1 MNTEI
6 KNAVSAAD
14 EEAQYDTQAKRVLG
28 NKIILGHILAGT
40 IEAFQGMSPEE
51 AAACIEGTP
60 YISQV
65 PVEPGLTNAA
75 GEDAVA
81 GERIVGLN
89 TENAEIN
96 EGMVRFDIVC
106 YVRTGEGRSQIILN
120 VECQKDDP
128 DDYAVLNRG
137 LFYVSRLISSQKERD
152 FEKSRYDDI
161 RSVYSVW
168 ICMNMKENSFSHVHL
183 VQERHM
189 GSRDWPGKLDLMNV
203 ILIGVAEALPG
214 KEAGYELHR
223 LLGTLFSPE
232 LTVKEKLGIMETEYH
247 IPMEDNIRKDVI
259 GMCTLGHGVWEK
271 GEAAGREI
279 GQEIGEKIGEKN
291 GIEAEK
297 IATIKRMYRK
307 GYSLEMIADA
317 SDKTPE
323 EVEAILSGKELQTV

>member
-6 KNAVSAAD
+6 KNAVLSAD
-14 EEAQYDTQAKRVLG
+14 EKAQYDTQAKRVLG
-28 NKIILGHILAGT
+28 NKIILGHILVRT
-40 IEAFQGMSPEE
+40 IEAFEGMRPEE

-60 YISQV
+60 YISQA

-75 GEDAVA
+75 GEDAVT

-89 TENAEIN
+89 TENAEVN
-96 EGMVRFDIVC
+96 EGLIRFVIVC
-106 YVRTGEGRSQIILN
+106 YVRTGEGHSQIILN
-120 VECQKDDP
+120 VEAQKDDP

-168 ICMNMKENSFSHVHL
+168 ICMNMEENSFSHVHL
-183 VQERHM
+183 VQERHL

-203 ILIGVAEALPG
+203 ILIGVAEELPG
-214 KEAGYELHR
+214 KEPGYELHR

-232 LTVKEKLGIMETEYH
+232 LTVNEKLGIMETEYH

-259 GMCTLGHGVWEK
+259 DMCNLGQGVWER
-271 GEAAGREI
+271 GEAVG
-279 GQEIGEKIGEKN
+279 K
-291 GIEAEK
+291 EAEK

-307 GYSLEMIADA
+307 GYSIEMIADA

-323 EVEAILSGKELQTV
+323 EVETILSEKELQTV

>member
-14 EEAQYDTQAKRVLG
+14 EKAQYDTQAKRVLG

-75 GEDAVA
+75 GEDAVT

-89 TENAEIN
+89 TENAEVN
-96 EGMVRFDIVC
+96 EGLIRFDIVC

-120 VECQKDDP
+120 VEAQKGNP

-168 ICMNMKENSFSHVHL
+168 ICMNMEENSFSHVHL
-183 VQERHM
+183 VQERHL

-203 ILIGVAEALPG
+203 ILIGVAEELPG
-214 KEAGYELHR
+214 KEPGYELHR

-232 LTVKEKLGIMETEYH
+232 LTVNEKLGIIETEYH
-247 IPMEDNIRKDVI
+247 ITMEDNIRKDVI
-259 GMCTLGHGVWEK
+259 GVILD
-271 GEAAGREI
+271 RE
-279 GQEIGEKIGEKN
+279 
-291 GIEAEK
+291 
-297 IATIKRMYRK
+297 
-307 GYSLEMIADA
+307 
-317 SDKTPE
+317 
-323 EVEAILSGKELQTV
+323 SGKEEKL

>member
-183 VQERHM
+183 VQERHL

-223 LLGTLFSPE
+223 LLGILFSTE
-232 LTVKEKLGIMETEYH
+232 LTVNEKLGIMETEYH

-259 GMCTLGHGVWEK
+259 GMCNLGHGVWEK
-271 GEAAGREI
+271 GEAAGKEV
-279 GQEIGEKIGEKN
+279 
-291 GIEAEK
+291 EK

-307 GYSLEMIADA
+307 GYSIEMIADA

>member
-120 VECQKDDP
+120 VEAQKDDP
-128 DDYAVLNRG
+128 KDYAVLNRG

-152 FEKSRYDDI
+152 FEKSEYDDI

-183 VQERHM
+183 VQERHL

-223 LLGTLFSPE
+223 LLGTLFSTE

-259 GMCTLGHGVWEK
+259 GMCNLGHGVWEK
-271 GEAAGREI
+271 GEAAGKEV
-279 GQEIGEKIGEKN
+279 
-291 GIEAEK
+291 EK

-307 GYSLEMIADA
+307 GYSIEMIADA

>member
-1 MNTEI
+1 MKKRKKNTLYEEESLEYGD

-28 NKIILGHILAGT
+28 NKIILGHILVRT

-51 AAACIEGTP
+51 AGACIEGTP
-60 YISQV
+60 YINQV

-89 TENAEIN
+89 TENAEVN
-96 EGMVRFDIVC
+96 EGLVRFDIIC
-106 YVRTGEGRSQIILN
+106 YVRTREGRSQIILN
-120 VECQKDDP
+120 VEAQKDDP

-168 ICMNMKENSFSHVHL
+168 ICMNMKENSFSHVNL
-183 VQERHM
+183 VQERHL

-214 KEAGYELHR
+214 KEAEYELHR

-259 GMCTLGHGVWEK
+259 
-271 GEAAGREI
+271 
-279 GQEIGEKIGEKN
+279 
-291 GIEAEK
+291 
-297 IATIKRMYRK
+297 RM
-307 GYSLEMIADA
+307 
-317 SDKTPE
+317 
-323 EVEAILSGKELQTV
+323 LSSVDPVQNVRRP